1 MTASGVMVRWPFTG
15 SQWFP
20 LIALIKK
27 CGVQALVEYARRT
40 ADRTPVDS
48 ARYFMRGWS
57 ELPPKPAD
65 GTPTVRPR
73 PHLRAVSGQTPEE
86 RGIF

>member
-1 MTASGVMVRWPFTG
+1 MTASNINVRWPFTG
-15 SQWFP
+15 NQWFP

-27 CGVQALVEYARRT
+27 CGVPALVDYARRT
-40 ADRTPVDS
+40 VDRTDVDS

-57 ELPPKPAD
+57 ELPPMPAE
-65 GTPTVRPR
+65 GAPVHRPR
-73 PHLRAVSGQTPEE
+73 PHLRAVGGQTPEE